1 MRELGIGVPVEAQD
15 EMRSM
20 TFEMAFGFEA
30 GQGRAGQGRA
40 GQGRAGQPKGSEMGF
55 QEI

>member
-30 GQGRAGQGRA
+30 GQGRAGQVSRRA
-40 GQGRAGQPKGSEMGF
+40 QKWDFKRFDM
-55 QEI
+55 